1 MKSRL
6 VLLIIGSDAAKKV
19 FAFACA
25 FIFINQISFSQL
37 TWTTVSIPMRD
48 STHVLAADYYVPP
61 GCTSCPVILIQT
73 PYNKNS
79 FNAWL
84 PLGIGNNL
92 ANSDYA
98 FVIVDWRGFNGSAAA
113 ATANPNRGEDG
124 YDCVEWISQ
133 QSWCDGN
140 IGTWGPS
147 ALGKVQYETAREQ
160 HPNHKCAVPLVA
172 DPVMRYEDY
181 FPGGVY
187 RTEYVQQ
194 LDALGYGMSTFLL
207 ANTVKNISWNF
218 VENQTTYPAS
228 INIPVFM
235 IGGWFDHNVDGM
247 LEFFDLLKTQSP
259 VAVRDKHKLL
269 MGPWCHGGS
278 GAAYVGS
285 LNQGEWQF
293 PNAAG
298 EGDSLALKFF
308 DYYLRNLTS
317 NEWTYFDNYDTK
329 MYETSSMNYSFF
341 DPADVPLD
349 TFYLTGNNYLT
360 NGANS
365 FLGDTTLVYDPRD
378 PSPTVGGPT
387 LRTDL
392 DQGPYDQIPLVESRN
407 DIAHFDLYGTSLGP
421 WIYGKPE
428 LHLFVSSDRKD
439 TDFAARLTIIQNNF
453 PIRSIIIA
461 DGITRLRFRDGF
473 TASDTAVGVPGNVY
487 EIIIRLPH
495 ISYTLFDATLR
506 LDVTCS
512 NYPRFDANLNNGGN
526 MYVAGDT
533 LIATNTIYYNQQY
546 PSYLLLPAVYSTS
559 VEEVQNDNIL
569 VVFPNPASNELN
581 LNLPY
586 NDQWKLH
593 IIDLTG
599 KTVSKTKMYGK
610 QLHIDIE
617 TLPAGSYILEA
628 ENKSGEILRSKFIKQ

>member
-1 MKSRL
+1 
-6 VLLIIGSDAAKKV
+6 
-19 FAFACA
+19 
-25 FIFINQISFSQL
+25 
-37 TWTTVSIPMRD
+37 MRD
-48 STHVLAADYYVPP
+48 STNVLAADYYIPP

-79 FNAWL
+79 FHAWL

-98 FVIVDWRGFNGSAAA
+98 FVVVDWRGFYGSASA

-147 ALGKVQYETAREQ
+147 ALGKIQYETAREQ

-228 INIPVFM
+228 INIPFFM

-247 LEFFDLLKTQSP
+247 LEYFNLLKTQSP

-285 LNQGEWQF
+285 LNQGEWQY

-298 EGDSLALKFF
+298 LNDSLAMEFF
-308 DYYLRNLTS
+308 DYYLRGDVTND
-317 NEWTYFDNYDTK
+317 WTVFDNYDS
-329 MYETSSMNYSFF
+329 YEFETGSGSADFDLRDSTMIAPSFY
-341 DPADVPLD
+341 
-349 TFYLTGNNYLT
+349 YLNPFGILSGMPFSTI
-360 NGANS
+360 
-365 FLGDTTLVYDPRD
+365 GDTTIVYDPRD
-378 PSPTVGGPT
+378 PSPTIGGPT
-387 LRTDL
+387 LLQSL
-392 DQGPYDQIPLVESRN
+392 DQGPYDQSLLVESRY
-407 DIAHFDLYGTSLGP
+407 DIAKFSTSP
-421 WIYGKPE
+421 TICPTYHIYGKPKV
-428 LHLFVSSDRKD
+428 HLFVSSDQND
-439 TDFAARLTIIQNNF
+439 TDFAARLTISPYNDPQK
-453 PIRSIIIA
+453 SIMIA
-461 DGITRLRFRDGF
+461 DGIKRLRFRDGYS
-473 TASDTAVGVPGNVY
+473 ANDTSVAIPGQVY
-487 EIIIRLPH
+487 ELIIELPH
-495 ISYTLFDATLR
+495 VSHRYGGEVIN
-506 LDVTCS
+506 LDITSS
-512 NYPRFDANLNNGGN
+512 NYPRFDINLNNGDA
-526 MYVAGDT
+526 MYTVGDT
-533 LIATNTIYYNQQY
+533 LVANNTIYYNSTY
-546 PSYLLLPAVYSTS
+546 PSYLELPVSFIGGDIDDFFSSNTF
-559 VEEVQNDNIL
+559 L
-569 VVFPNPASNELN
+569 VFPNPTNN
-581 LNLPY
+581 NINFNLPFM
-586 NDQWKLH
+586 DQWNFS
-593 IIDLTG
+593 IIDITG
-599 KTVSKTKMYGK
+599 KTVFNSEK
-610 QLHIDIE
+610 QGNQFSIDIE
-617 TLPAGSYILEA
+617 KLSAGLYLIHAQNSDGDFLQ
-628 ENKSGEILRSKFIKQ
+628 SKFIKQ